1 MAIYEFDCAEH
12 GIFEVILKN
21 PVKDSPCPEC
31 GSSSSKVFSAPAIIR
46 VHHTEKLDY
55 NDPLRVY
62 DRQRMAKDTA
72 VKKVL
77 SDFAESQRYAK
88 GSPYNQ
94 GR

>member
-1 MAIYEFDCAEH
+1 MALYEFSCPKH
-12 GIFEVILKN
+12 GIFETILKDIAT
-21 PVKDSPCPEC
+21 DSPCPEC
-31 GSSSSKVFSAPAIIR
+31 GRSSSRVFSAPAIIR

-62 DRQRMAKDTA
+62 DRQRMGKDTA

-77 SDFAESQRYAK
+77 KEYAEEQRELPE
-88 GSPYNQ
+88 SPYK